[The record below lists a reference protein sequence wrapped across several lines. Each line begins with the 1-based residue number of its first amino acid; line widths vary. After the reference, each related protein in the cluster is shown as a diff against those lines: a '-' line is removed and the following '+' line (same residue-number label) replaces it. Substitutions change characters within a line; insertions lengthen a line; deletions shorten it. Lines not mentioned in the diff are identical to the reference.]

1 MNELEARGY
10 RVTDLNKDGLSAN
23 ADLIAAKGGKIW
35 QIQVRGSTNT
45 MGKRW
50 WIQYGYCT
58 PEIIAGK
65 IKMFN
70 RHDSFYT
77 AQHVVLVAVR
87 SPSEY
92 RCFVLPVKEAE
103 KAAQLLLD
111 RSYRRRRR
119 NGKKKK
125 PGKMWFYVE
134 ESSQKRAHHVNLDK
148 EREILHKWENVWG
161 LRT

>member
-1 MNELEARGY
+1 MRHDVNLGRRSVGKVAERIVMNELEARGY

-35 QIQVRGSTNT
+35 QIQVKGSTNT
-45 MGKRW
+45 MDKRW

-77 AQHVVLVAVR
+77 AQPTATKW
-87 SPSEY
+87 
-92 RCFVLPVKEAE
+92 KEE
-103 KAAQLLLD
+103 KA
-111 RSYRRRRR
+111 
-119 NGKKKK
+119 G
-125 PGKMWFYVE
+125 
-134 ESSQKRAHHVNLDK
+134 
-148 EREILHKWENVWG
+148 
-161 LRT
+161 